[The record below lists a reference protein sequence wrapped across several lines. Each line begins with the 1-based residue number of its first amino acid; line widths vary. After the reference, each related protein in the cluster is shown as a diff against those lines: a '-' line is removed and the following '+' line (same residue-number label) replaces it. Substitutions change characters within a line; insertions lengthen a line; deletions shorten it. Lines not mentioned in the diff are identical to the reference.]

1 MSLEVRQLVLKA
13 TVAEDGDE
21 SAAGGPAGSGH
32 ADKGGMGETTGVDAE
47 QLKQEILAAC
57 RQWFQDA
64 LRQQRER

>member
-13 TVAEDGDE
+13 SVAEDGEEPADG
-21 SAAGGPAGSGH
+21 APGAGPREEAPAL
-32 ADKGGMGETTGVDAE
+32 DAE
-47 QLKQEILAAC
+47 LLKQEILAAC

>member
-1 MSLEVRQLVLKA
+1 MSLEVRQLVLRA
-13 TVAEDGDE
+13 TVADEDEG
-21 SAAGGPAGSGH
+21 APAPGGASEVAP
-32 ADKGGMGETTGVDAE
+32 GVDAE

>member
-13 TVAEDGDE
+13 TVAEDGDDE
-21 SAAGGPAGSGH
+21 AAGAGQPRKRGDAEAS
-32 ADKGGMGETTGVDAE
+32 ALDAE

>member
-13 TVAEDGDE
+13 TVADGADEDNGDDRPHASGAAPEDG
-21 SAAGGPAGSGH
+21 ATPAL
-32 ADKGGMGETTGVDAE
+32 DPE

>member
-21 SAAGGPAGSGH
+21 AEGAGSGQ
-32 ADKGGMGETTGVDAE
+32 ARQRGDGQGPALDAE

>member
-13 TVAEDGDE
+13 TVAEDSDE
-21 SAAGGPAGSGH
+21 PEDAEDGPTRARGEAGSL
-32 ADKGGMGETTGVDAE
+32 DPE

-57 RQWFQDA
+57 RQWFQEA

>member
-13 TVAEDGDE
+13 TVAEDGSPATE
-21 SAAGGPAGSGH
+21 GSVAATGPGLTA
-32 ADKGGMGETTGVDAE
+32 ALDPE

-57 RQWFQDA
+57 RQWLQEA

>member
-13 TVAEDGDE
+13 TVAEDGEEAGDGG
-21 SAAGGPAGSGH
+21 AAPGTGAEAPAL
-32 ADKGGMGETTGVDAE
+32 DAE
-47 QLKQEILAAC
+47 LLKQEILAAC

>member
-13 TVAEDGDE
+13 TVAEDGEDADDNPSGTRPGADA
-21 SAAGGPAGSGH
+21 SAL
-32 ADKGGMGETTGVDAE
+32 DAE

-57 RQWFQDA
+57 RQWFQEA

>member
-13 TVAEDGDE
+13 TVADDSQGGPGDDD
-21 SAAGGPAGSGH
+21 SSGAPAAGAS
-32 ADKGGMGETTGVDAE
+32 AQALDVD

>member
-13 TVAEDGDE
+13 TVADGADE
-21 SAAGGPAGSGH
+21 EAANDRPGASGSASDDRATPAL
-32 ADKGGMGETTGVDAE
+32 DPE

>member
-13 TVAEDGDE
+13 TVAEDGEDGE
-21 SAAGGPAGSGH
+21 AGNAAH
-32 ADKGGMGETTGVDAE
+32 DKGAEASGLDPE

>member
-13 TVAEDGDE
+13 TVAEDGSPATGDRAAAPGPGL
-21 SAAGGPAGSGH
+21 SAALDP
-32 ADKGGMGETTGVDAE
+32 E

-57 RQWFQDA
+57 RQWLHEA

>member
-13 TVAEDGDE
+13 TVADEDD
-21 SAAGGPAGSGH
+21 
-32 ADKGGMGETTGVDAE
+32 DAE
-47 QLKQEILAAC
+47 ASGSSQARARGDTEASALDAELLKQEILAAC